1 MTEKYPF
8 FREKDEQTRAVV
20 GEEAAA
26 ADLDGEY
33 QKPYAVLTQKRLYCK
48 NEQGNFIT
56 DAATVRSAGKGRL
69 PGQNWFVWAAAA
81 CLALALGLLCLWYFA
96 HGGAREMDAAC
107 ERTQQVIDHYQSVE
121 SQVPEIEEKLR
132 YYEEAQ
138 KARDE
143 AQKEWDEKGY
153 GAVQDRLNALTD
165 GIEKQKELNKSYQT
179 GIEEAKKTIENT
191 EDYLVKGPGY
201 LAEYQEDLAYAYEM
215 KEKHPYMINW
225 DRTIR
230 EANEWI
236 PRIQENLRNA
246 PGQLEQARRD
256 LERYEALLPAGEEKL
271 KDMQQELNGLK
282 DQKTAMGEVRNRIK
296 KNQAAMD
303 SIRYDEHRM
312 TLENHQAD
320 APRYQEAR
328 DTQGK
333 LSLFMPLLWTMI
345 VAFVVLLACAL
356 IKGMKAAVFAAWIA
370 GAAGWALFCLLLD
383 LGAAGPMWR
392 LFALLLASLAVLPL
406 GLFALWS
413 ERKKTVFQITHATG
427 AFYFTPGLYPA
438 EELENFTAQ
447 VEGLKTE
454 DAVHA

>member
-1 MTEKYPF
+1 MREQYPF
-8 FREKDEQTRAVV
+8 FRDGDEQTRAVI
-20 GEEAAA
+20 GEEAVD

-56 DAATVRSAGKGRL
+56 DAAAVRSAGKGRL
-69 PGQNWFVWAAAA
+69 PGHNWFLWAAAV
-81 CLALALGLLCLWYFA
+81 CLTLALGLLCLWYFA
-96 HGGAREMDAAC
+96 WGGSWWMDAAR
-107 ERTQQVIDHYQSVE
+107 ERTQQVIDRYQSVE
-121 SQVPEIEEKLR
+121 SQVPEIEEKIR

-153 GAVQDRLNALTD
+153 SAVQGRLNSLTH
-165 GIEKQKELNKSYQT
+165 GIEMQKELNKSYQT
-179 GIEEAKKTIENT
+179 GIEEAKKTIEST

-215 KEKHPYMINW
+215 KAQHPYMVNW
-225 DRTIR
+225 DQTIR

-256 LERYEALLPAGEEKL
+256 LEQYEALLSEGEEKL
-271 KDMQQELNGLK
+271 KDMQQELNGLQA
-282 DQKTAMGEVRNRIK
+282 QKTAMGEVRGRIE
-296 KNQAAMD
+296 KNQASMD
-303 SIRYDEHRM
+303 SIPYDEHRE
-312 TLENHQAD
+312 TLASHQAD

-333 LSLFMPLLWTMI
+333 LSLLMPLFWAMI
-345 VAFVVLLACAL
+345 AAFVVLLACVL
-356 IKGMKAAVFAAWIA
+356 IKGMKAAVFAGWVA
-370 GAAGWALFCLLLD
+370 GVAGWALSCLLLD
-383 LGAAGPMWR
+383 LGAVGPMWR
-392 LFALLLASLAVLPL
+392 FFALLLSSLAALPL

-413 ERKKTVFQITHATG
+413 ERKKTVFQIVHATG
-427 AFYFTPGLYPA
+427 AFRFAPSLYPA
-438 EELENFTAQ
+438 EEFKSFTAQ
-447 VEGLKTE
+447 VEELKAE
-454 DAVHA
+454 NAAHA